1 MVEDW
6 IEKYFHFFKFSKCL
20 LSDLR
25 SLKMHYDSVPEDGFE
40 IWSTGFANKQEVSV
54 ALTNRS
60 LAFNLTCSRKVL
72 DSNHV

>member
-1 MVEDW
+1 
-6 IEKYFHFFKFSKCL
+6 
-20 LSDLR
+20 
-25 SLKMHYDSVPEDGFE
+25 MHYDSVPEDGFE